1 MYCSLG
7 TYTKYTVYETKNA
20 INKIFWIRPCRLG
33 CIVSVKPRICRVMEV
48 SLEYK
53 ALRRGA
59 SLLKDG
65 VCPDD
70 IVTPLYNNDLL
81 TPDERSRA
89 NTSHHTASQR
99 MEEVYSALE
108 RRVKVEPRAFHLL
121 LDILKNVSA
130 LVPVAEK
137 LHEFLNTE
145 HSVSVPAGRPGT

>member
-1 MYCSLG
+1 
-7 TYTKYTVYETKNA
+7 
-20 INKIFWIRPCRLG
+20 
-33 CIVSVKPRICRVMEV
+33 MEV
-48 SLEYK
+48 SLEYR

-89 NTSHHTASQR
+89 NASHYTASQR
-99 MEEVYSALE
+99 MEEIYSALE
-108 RRVKVEPRAFHLL
+108 RRVKVERRAFHLL

-137 LHEFLNTE
+137 LREFWMTE
-145 HSVSVPAGRPGT
+145 HSVSTHAGRPGTYVPSYAYFIVLLLCITIAATSRKQKAYKQEVGFSQ